1 MYHARTYNFT
11 FLSER
16 RINGYLPPATLSHEL
31 LTGLLKKEMHFN
43 GVVVSDAMTMAGFRG
58 WYKNDLEGQVASF
71 LAGVDILLWP
81 SYEYMDTVEVR
92 IQRGEIPMERLDD
105 AVRRVWAMKE
115 RFGLLN
121 KNRELIRPVSAE
133 EKS

>member
-58 WYKNDLEGQVASF
+58 WYKMIWKGKLPAF
-71 LAGVDILLWP
+71 
-81 SYEYMDTVEVR
+81 
-92 IQRGEIPMERLDD
+92 
-105 AVRRVWAMKE
+105 
-115 RFGLLN
+115 
-121 KNRELIRPVSAE
+121 
-133 EKS
+133 

>member
-1 MYHARTYNFT
+1 M
-11 FLSER
+11 
-16 RINGYLPPATLSHEL
+16 
-31 LTGLLKKEMHFN
+31 
-43 GVVVSDAMTMAGFRG
+43 
-58 WYKNDLEGQVASF
+58 EGQVASF

-121 KNRELIRPVSAE
+121 KTGS
-133 EKS
+133 